1 MSKQSMKL
9 STTKPMNFSKVS
21 DKFPARFVDELD
33 DMLTENT
40 SEGRA
45 NFVDDLLDLVSER
58 LESLQTYYKDG
69 LDSVQFY
76 QREIMERKVKS
87 PVQQDRYAEVAQFLS
102 DDSQVAPDYC

>member
-1 MSKQSMKL
+1 
-9 STTKPMNFSKVS
+9 MNFSNVS
-21 DKFPARFVDELD
+21 DKFPKRFVDELD

-45 NFVDDLLDLVSER
+45 DFVDNLLDLVSER
-58 LESLQTYYKDG
+58 LESLHTYYKDS

-87 PVQQDRYAEVAQFLS
+87 PVQQDRYTDVVKFLGN
-102 DDSQVAPDYC
+102 DGEITPDYC

>member
-1 MSKQSMKL
+1 MKL
-9 STTKPMNFSKVS
+9 STTKPMNFSNIS
-21 DKFPARFVDELD
+21 DKFPKRFVDELD

-45 NFVDDLLDLVSER
+45 DFVDDLLDLVSER
-58 LESLQTYYKDG
+58 LESLHTYYKDS

-87 PVQQDRYAEVAQFLS
+87 PVQQDRYTDVVKFL
-102 DDSQVAPDYC
+102 DNDGEITPDYC